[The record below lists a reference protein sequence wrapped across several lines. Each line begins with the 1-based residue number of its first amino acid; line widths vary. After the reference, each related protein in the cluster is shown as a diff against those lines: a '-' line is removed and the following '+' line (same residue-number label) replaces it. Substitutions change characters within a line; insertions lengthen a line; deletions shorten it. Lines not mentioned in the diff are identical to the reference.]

1 MCPPASMPWAIMAST
16 PATAALMASST
27 DPTFHTISQ
36 DAWKAS
42 IYWIGIGFQFRMA
55 SKETESQFERPF
67 NSCDKE
73 HFYLTW
79 WTTLTPALWS
89 SSTFPLGKSPHDTCK
104 NATFSSRTAWRI
116 SSSGNARRIPTPKGL
131 SVSSLVRAII
141 LLSRSTRS
149 YNTPEISSSAILNLS
164 FAGFII
170 PERETE
176 LRNKTKM
183 MLCLQVKNAVSRKQ
197 QSCCFSTAPNV
208 STKP

>member
-1 MCPPASMPWAIMAST
+1 
-16 PATAALMASST
+16 
-27 DPTFHTISQ
+27 
-36 DAWKAS
+36 
-42 IYWIGIGFQFRMA
+42 
-55 SKETESQFERPF
+55 
-67 NSCDKE
+67 
-73 HFYLTW
+73 
-79 WTTLTPALWS
+79 
-89 SSTFPLGKSPHDTCK
+89 
-104 NATFSSRTAWRI
+104 
-116 SSSGNARRIPTPKGL
+116 L